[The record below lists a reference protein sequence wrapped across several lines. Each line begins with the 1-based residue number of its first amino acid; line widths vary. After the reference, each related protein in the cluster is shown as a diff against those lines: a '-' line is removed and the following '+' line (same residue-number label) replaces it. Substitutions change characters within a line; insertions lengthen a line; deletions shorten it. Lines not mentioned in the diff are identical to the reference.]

1 MTTPIN
7 EPIYK
12 KVEIVGTSDV
22 SIEAAVNNA
31 VAISSQSIRN
41 IRWFEVDEIRGSVED
56 GQVNQWQVGLKL
68 AFTVEQQDP
77 TGSQLKLSQEQDM
90 SQRPLIQ
97 PADPGDKKVV

>member
-31 VAISSQSIRN
+31 VAISSQSLRN
-41 IRWFEVDEIRGSVED
+41 IRWFEIDEIRGSIED
-56 GQVNQWQVGLKL
+56 GQVNQWQVGVKL
-68 AFTVEQQDP
+68 AFTVDHQNPFPNQPDIIQDKDTSLHP
-77 TGSQLKLSQEQDM
+77 QSPNTDGSSKEV
-90 SQRPLIQ
+90 I
-97 PADPGDKKVV
+97 